1 MSCSPRPIQ
10 SVDRAILILDVLA
23 GEPNGLSLRDLSVRL
38 FLAPQTVQSLL
49 RTLELREL
57 VVQAGRGA
65 PYRIGPGL
73 HRLAGDR
80 PSRDERGSLART
92 PVANLAKEIG
102 ESVLLAELSGR
113 RAAPLAQ
120 ARFEQPLAVT
130 PDSEGFQRLHTMA
143 TGKVLMAA
151 MPAAARAVF
160 VHSLNLTARTP
171 LTVTAAD
178 QLLEQLAVA
187 AKQGWAE
194 TSEEAVLGIAAL
206 AVPIP
211 TTPDQVPAALGICL
225 PTARYSP
232 ERRPE
237 LLAALRRSAQ
247 EIQDIWLELA
257 DADAG

>member
-1 MSCSPRPIQ
+1 MSRSPRPIQ
-10 SVDRAILILDVLA
+10 SVERAFSILDVLA
-23 GEPNGLSLRDLSVRL
+23 GEPAGLSLRDLAIRL
-38 FLAPQTVQSLL
+38 FLPPQTVQSLL

-73 HRLAGDR
+73 HRLASDR
-80 PSRDERGSLART
+80 PSRDERGSLAR
-92 PVANLAKEIG
+92 VAVSNLAKDIG

-143 TGKVLMAA
+143 TGKVLIAA
-151 MPAAARAVF
+151 MPATARTVF
-160 VHSLNLTARTP
+160 VHGLNLSPRTP
-171 LTVTAAD
+171 VTITDPD
-178 QLLEQLAVA
+178 QLLAELAVVA
-187 AKQGWAE
+187 EQGWAE
-194 TSEEAVLGIAAL
+194 TIEEAVPGIAAL

-211 TTPDQVPAALGICL
+211 TTGDQVPAALGTCL
-225 PTARYSP
+225 PTARYSA

-237 LLAALRRSAQ
+237 LLAALHRYAREIQ
-247 EIQDIWLELA
+247 EIWQELA
-257 DADAG
+257 